1 MKSKVSI
8 TNVEDKS
15 LKQLERIENKYLK
28 KIETLK
34 NFLTTANDF
43 DIELVD
49 LQKNMVDEKI
59 NFYNKE
65 YIKINLFKE
74 WKYLHDCEPKMI
86 VLWGSLK
93 EDDLERIRMK
103 YLRFKKL
110 TRLKKTTEK

>member
-15 LKQLERIENKYLK
+15 LKQLERIEKKYLK

-59 NFYNKE
+59 TFYNKE
-65 YIKINLFKE
+65 YVKIKEFKE
-74 WKYLHDCEPKMI
+74 WKY
-86 VLWGSLK
+86 
-93 EDDLERIRMK
+93 
-103 YLRFKKL
+103 
-110 TRLKKTTEK
+110 